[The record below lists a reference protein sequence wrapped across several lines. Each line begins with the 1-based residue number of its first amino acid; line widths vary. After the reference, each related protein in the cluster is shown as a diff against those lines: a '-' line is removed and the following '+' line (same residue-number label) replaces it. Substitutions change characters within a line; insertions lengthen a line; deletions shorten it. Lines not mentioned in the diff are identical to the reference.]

1 MGKAHPEP
9 RHLTIDR
16 NESACRMFPNE
27 QLLEPPPDLLSI
39 RLLGSGAFAASIAL
53 FSWWILRS
61 LATEDLEQDSEWRFD
76 VNRVNELRRVDDIFR
91 TFQPVIQVFSRINRN
106 MFSDSLP
113 LIEREIHA
121 AGLPRFW
128 MPEEY
133 LGKLQFIALLMTP
146 IYLWFFISYFGDI
159 GIIFSLLAFVLT
171 AWFLR
176 RRLRSRALHRVVLI
190 KRRLP
195 FLLDLMTLLME
206 AGSTFLHALGQGV
219 REFKGHPVAAEFGRV
234 LSDMQMGKTRADAF
248 NSMQAR
254 LDDDEISGIIS
265 SIIQGEELGSPL
277 AQVFRIQSDVLRLKR
292 TQRGEKIAAEAGVN
306 MLLPGILIMLSTV
319 LIILGPFVIN
329 VMSSGFF

>member
-1 MGKAHPEP
+1 
-9 RHLTIDR
+9 
-16 NESACRMFPNE
+16 MFPDD
-27 QLLEPPPDLLSI
+27 QLLTPPPDLLSI
-39 RLLGSGAFAASIAL
+39 RLLGSGAFATGIAL
-53 FSWWILRS
+53 FSWWIIRS
-61 LATEDLEQDSEWRFD
+61 LATDDLEQDDSEWRFD
-76 VNRVNELRRVDDIFR
+76 VNRVNELRRMDDVFR
-91 TFQPVIQVFSRINRN
+91 TFHPVIELFARMNRN

-121 AGLPRFW
+121 AGLTRFW

-146 IYLWFFISYFGDI
+146 LYLWIFISNFGDV

-176 RRLRSRALHRVVLI
+176 RRLRNRALSRVILI

-206 AGSTFLHALGQGV
+206 AGSTFLHSLEQGV
-219 REFKGHPVAAEFGRV
+219 REFQGHPVASEFGRV
-234 LSDMQMGKTRADAF
+234 LSDMQMGKTRTDAF
-248 NSMQAR
+248 AAMQLR
-254 LDDDEISGIIS
+254 LDDGEISGIIS

-277 AQVFRIQSDVLRLKR
+277 AQVFRIQSDVLRIKR

-319 LIILGPFVIN
+319 LIILGPFIITVI
-329 VMSSGFF
+329 SSGFFN